1 MNSFQSDFISINLP
15 MLPETKGLIGEREFG
30 LLKPTA
36 YIINLARGS
45 IWNEKALCH
54 VLKERKIAGA
64 GSDVFEVEPATKD
77 HPLFQLENFIGTPH
91 MAAHTDEALRRMS
104 RVAVDIIRVLEGKKP
119 VHPVNPVV
127 APYPNP
133 LPCGERG
140 G

>member
-1 MNSFQSDFISINLP
+1 VTLDELLSKSDFVSINLP

-45 IWNEKALCH
+45 IWNEKALCR

-104 RVAVDIIRVLEGKKP
+104 RVAVDIVRVLEGKKP
-119 VHPVNPVV
+119 VYPVNPVV
-127 APYPNP
+127 
-133 LPCGERG
+133 GKKTG
-140 G
+140 